1 MSMPVNRQQIT
12 WISHRGITSRAVENT
27 RIAFQDAAAAGFDM
41 LETDLR
47 ATRDGVIV
55 LAHDDEL
62 SHISDSAR
70 RISDLNYDELAEI
83 ELEDGQHIYRFEDF
97 VSEFA
102 EQRWFLDIKP
112 ETSVQVVD
120 VLAAWMEDR
129 EFAARMRGKARTLY
143 WSGREERYGRQRL
156 PGVMTTPR
164 WYQNYRAG
172 LASICGLPRLGGI
185 QRGRT
190 YGLPPTFKGMNLFT
204 PRVFSGYHER
214 GAYVLAYLPGSEDEI
229 DQALRAG
236 ADEIMLEFAYEGIG
250 STTEP
255 VGDRAGGE

>member
-1 MSMPVNRQQIT
+1 MNMPVNRQRIT

-27 RIAFQDAAAAGFDM
+27 RIAFQDAVAAGFDM

-55 LAHDDEL
+55 LAHDDDL
-62 SHISDSAR
+62 SQISDSTR

-83 ELEDGQHIYRFEDF
+83 NLRDDQHIYRFDEF
-97 VSEFA
+97 VSEFSR
-102 EQRWFLDIKP
+102 QRWFLDIKP

-129 EFAARMRGKARTLY
+129 EFAARMRGMTRTLY
-143 WSGREERYGRQRL
+143 WSSREERYGRQRL

-164 WYQNYRAG
+164 WYENYRAG
-172 LASICGLPRLGGI
+172 LASICGLPWLGGI
-185 QRGRT
+185 QQGRT

-204 PRVFSGYHER
+204 PRIFSAYHDR
-214 GAYVLAYLPGSEDEI
+214 GAYVLAYLPGSEEEI
-229 DQALRAG
+229 DRALRVG

-250 STTEP
+250 ASAQ
-255 VGDRAGGE
+255 RRSR